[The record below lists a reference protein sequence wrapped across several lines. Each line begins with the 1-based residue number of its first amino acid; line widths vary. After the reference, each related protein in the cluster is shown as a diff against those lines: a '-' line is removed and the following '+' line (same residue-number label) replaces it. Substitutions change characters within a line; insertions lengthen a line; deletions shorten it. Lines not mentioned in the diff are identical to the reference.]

1 MSTEAC
7 VCSRPS
13 SPDSQ
18 HAVDGIC
25 RLLVQVLTRIAPMSA
40 GERPDLASAA
50 RAAGSASSSGSRL
63 V

>member
-7 VCSRPS
+7 VCRRPS

-18 HAVDGIC
+18 HAIDGIC
-25 RLLVQVLTRIAPMSA
+25 RLLVHVLTRIAPISA

-50 RAAGSASSSGSRL
+50 RAACSASCSGSRL